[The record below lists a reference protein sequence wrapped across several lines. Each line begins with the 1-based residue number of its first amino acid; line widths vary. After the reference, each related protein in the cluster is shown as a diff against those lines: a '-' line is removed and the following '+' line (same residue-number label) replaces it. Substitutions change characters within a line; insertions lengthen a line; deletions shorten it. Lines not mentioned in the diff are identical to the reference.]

1 MDNFLNQKSMWD
13 NFFALLVGL
22 VILVYSADWFVR
34 GTASIARGYGVS
46 PLLIGLT
53 VVGLGTSAPE
63 ILVSTLASMQGNTGL
78 AVGNAIGSNIA
89 NIGLILGATALIAPI
104 AVHSKMLKRE
114 LPILMVTSIFCYSL
128 VYHDYY
134 LGVVDGLLML
144 AALAVFFWWL
154 IKTAFKERRDDPYNQ
169 ELEDE
174 LPEVLSKTRAWLYFA
189 VGLVGLLFS
198 SKLLVWAGVGI
209 AVYFG
214 VTDLVIGLTI
224 VALGTSLPELAA
236 SITSVLKKED
246 DLAIGNIIG
255 SNMYNLLA
263 VYALPGIIAP
273 GAVMNSVVTR
283 DFPVMLVF
291 TGILF
296 FLGYGVAKEGKI
308 CRLEGAALLLGYVV
322 YQWVI
327 YQSVVQFA

>member
-1 MDNFLNQKSMWD
+1 MWI
-13 NFFALLVGL
+13 NIVALLIGL

-34 GTASIARGYGVS
+34 GTASIARIFGVS

-63 ILVSTLASMQGNTGL
+63 ILVATLASMQGNTGL
-78 AVGNAIGSNIA
+78 AVGNALGSNIA
-89 NIGLILGATALIAPI
+89 NVGLILGTTALIAPI

-114 LPILMVTSIFCYSL
+114 LPILMLTSIGCYLL
-128 VYHDYY
+128 VLHDYH
-134 LGVVDGLLML
+134 LGIFDGLLML
-144 AALAVFFWWL
+144 AALVVFFWWL

-169 ELEDE
+169 ELEKE
-174 LPEVLSKTRAWLYFA
+174 LPDVLPKTKAWKYSV

-198 SKLLVWAGVGI
+198 SKLLVWAGVKI
-209 AVYFG
+209 AEFYG
-214 VTDLVIGLTI
+214 VSDLVIGLTI

-263 VYALPGIIAP
+263 VYALPGLIAP
-273 GAVMNSVVTR
+273 GAVMRSVVTR
-283 DFPVMLVF
+283 DFPVMLAF
-291 TGILF
+291 TGVLF
-296 FLGYGVAKEGKI
+296 FLGYGFAKAGKI
-308 CRLEGAALLLGYVV
+308 TRLEGAALLLGYII

-327 YQSVVQFA
+327 YQSVVKFA